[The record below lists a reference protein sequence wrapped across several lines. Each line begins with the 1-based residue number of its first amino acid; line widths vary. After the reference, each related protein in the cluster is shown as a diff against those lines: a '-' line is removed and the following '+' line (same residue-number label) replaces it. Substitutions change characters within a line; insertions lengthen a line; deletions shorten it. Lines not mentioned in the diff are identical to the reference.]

1 MSATEKLTAF
11 LREQPPATVPQ
22 RGKEDP
28 RPAIAAKLALARTR
42 PAVHALLTTLVER
55 DTSFALFDIELHP
68 SVLVRAPWD
77 DGHMTEREI
86 CVAQNGAGDLHLWNV
101 DDDSVRLVIH
111 DEDWLVRTT
120 SRSFDVF
127 LEGALWTCLELLQA
141 EDLDDADELDE
152 TYRARIR
159 FAVDVVGAD
168 PLDAEVRER
177 LTALGVIA
185 G

>member
-11 LREQPPATVPQ
+11 LREQPPANVPH
-22 RGKEDP
+22 RGREDP
-28 RPAIAAKLALARTR
+28 RPTIAAKLALAQAR

-55 DTSFALFDIELHP
+55 DTSFALFDIEIDP
-68 SVLVRAPWD
+68 AVLARAPWD
-77 DGHMTEREI
+77 EGHMTEREI
-86 CVAQNGAGDLHLWNV
+86 CVAKNGAGDLHLWNV

-141 EDLDDADELDE
+141 EDLDEADDLDE
-152 TYRARIR
+152 AYRARVR
-159 FAVDVVGAD
+159 FAVDVVGPD

-177 LTALGVIA
+177 LIALGVID